1 MEPTCS
7 SRELHAPTCA
17 ILDDEKLEPPSDM
30 SLALNAASMLNVAS
44 MLNAAS
50 MLEHDSEPINK
61 ARRSSIRDL
70 FGLNKSFTL

>member
-1 MEPTCS
+1 MESTCS

-17 ILDDEKLEPPSDM
+17 ILDDKKLEPASGM
-30 SLALNAASMLNVAS
+30 SLALNNATS

-61 ARRSSIRDL
+61 ARTSAICL
-70 FGLNKSFTL
+70 EEKFHPVV